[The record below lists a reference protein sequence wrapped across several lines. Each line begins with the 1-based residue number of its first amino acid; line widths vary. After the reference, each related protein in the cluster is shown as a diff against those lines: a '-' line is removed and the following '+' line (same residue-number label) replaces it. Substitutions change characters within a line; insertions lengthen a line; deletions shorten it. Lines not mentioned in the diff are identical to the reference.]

1 MNVISSKD
9 IRSKRM
15 QYINVMDD
23 VKKLPL
29 LPKLN
34 VATLQ
39 MVADYFGMDKTV
51 VSNYWNT
58 HKKEL
63 EEYGIIKLQWNDFEN
78 AGYTVE
84 HVFRMHTVKYDDV
97 EIDIYSAGLR
107 CMSKAAVFNMA
118 LGINGSEVAEKIK
131 AAAAL
136 AETEANVAVAETS
149 AESTEEADNINVE
162 NMAADILTFTNTEF
176 GPIRVMQIDGN
187 PWFVGKDVAES
198 LAYTNPHKAIRDHV
212 DEEDKGLNESFTPGG
227 KQKTV
232 IINESGLYSLI
243 MSSKLPTAK
252 QFKRWVTSDV
262 LPSVRKNGGY
272 IAGQEALTETE
283 LMAKALLVA
292 QKALEDREKRIT
304 ELSVS
309 NKAMTENINTW
320 DKKSVINALIR
331 TYGGRCFNGDFK
343 AAFADFYR
351 QFNYKYGTNLKAR
364 RTRNGDNKSLIDY
377 MTEDE
382 KGNALKL
389 AVSICESREI
399 NTGAIINQVNA
410 AAYGA

>member
-1 MNVISSKD
+1 MNTVSSKE

-15 QYINVMDD
+15 QYIGVMDEI
-23 VKKLPL
+23 KNLPL

-39 MVADYFGMDKTV
+39 MVADYFGVDKSV
-51 VSNYWNT
+51 VSNYYNG

-63 EEYGIIKLQWNDFEN
+63 EEYGIIKLQWRDFEN
-78 AGYTVE
+78 AGYDVE
-84 HVFRMHTVKYDDV
+84 TIYRMHIARCDSA
-97 EIDIYSAGLR
+97 EINVYGHGVC

-118 LGINGSEVAEKIK
+118 LGINKSEIAEKIK

-136 AETEANVAVAETS
+136 AETETNATHTNTS
-149 AESTEEADNINVE
+149 DNNVE
-162 NMAADILTFTNTEF
+162 NMAENILTFTNTEF
-176 GPIRVMQIDGN
+176 GSIRVMEINGN

-252 QFKRWVTSDV
+252 QFKRWVTSEV

-292 QKALEDREKRIT
+292 QKALEDREKRIA

-309 NKAMTENINTW
+309 NKAMMENINTW

-364 RTRNGDNKSLIDY
+364 RTYSGSNKPLIDY
-377 MTEDE
+377 MTEQE

-389 AVSICESREI
+389 AVAICESRQI
-399 NTGAIINQVNA
+399 NTGAIINEVNA
-410 AAYGA
+410 AAFGT